1 MRYTFIKKNPT
12 NKSIKI
18 KKREENQKYLLKK
31 EFNFEK
37 SFSLSSISKIS
48 QKDEIIN
55 QNQNNIY
62 NDVEQNSSLNS
73 LFESKNINLK
83 KSPKIKIKLKKEDLD
98 NIPLPLFSCIYC
110 SNENLSFKHLSY
122 EIISNKY
129 LFQTSIYDLK
139 ELELVITNNKL
150 TNKVNKNSRLINF
163 ILNTSEYLHSFYNMN
178 EIKTFFK
185 LNIFKVCYQN
195 SCLIKK
201 NLIK

>member
-62 NDVEQNSSLNS
+62 NDVEQNSSLHS

-110 SNENLSFKHLSY
+110 SNDYLSFKHLSY

-163 ILNTSEYLHSFYNMN
+163 ILNTSE
-178 EIKTFFK
+178 
-185 LNIFKVCYQN
+185 
-195 SCLIKK
+195 
-201 NLIK
+201 